1 VEALRTLGYRVVSA
15 AGGEQA
21 LDIVDGDE
29 PLHMLFTDMVMP
41 GMSGRTLAER
51 IKALQPQVKVLYT
64 TGYTGDAV
72 AGDVDFD
79 RRAAFLAKP
88 FTVDQ
93 LAVKIRATLDA
104 AFEAHLSH

>member
-1 VEALRTLGYRVVSA
+1 VSA

-21 LDIVDGDE
+21 LDMLDGGA

-41 GMSGRTLAER
+41 GMSGRTLADR
-51 IKALQPQVKVLYT
+51 IKALQPHVKVLYT
-64 TGYTGDAV
+64 TGYTGDA
-72 AGDVDFD
+72 GEGDFD
-79 RRAAFLAKP
+79 RKGAFLAKP

-104 AFEAHLSH
+104 AFETHPSH